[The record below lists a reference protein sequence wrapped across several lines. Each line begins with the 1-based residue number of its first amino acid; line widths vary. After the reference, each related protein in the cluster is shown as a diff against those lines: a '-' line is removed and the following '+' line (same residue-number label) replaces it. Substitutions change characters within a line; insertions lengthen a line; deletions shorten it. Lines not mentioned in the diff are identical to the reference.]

1 MANEIIQKI
10 DKLLAD
16 RGESRAA
23 ASAAAGLS
31 DSYIRDLSRK
41 SGSPN
46 VGKLKKLADHLGVKI
61 EYLLPAGSVDTNISR
76 SVTSLPVV
84 GRIAAGQFMDISLRD
99 QDEEYPHINVVTDDR
114 FSHARQYALEVTG
127 DSMDLKYA
135 DGSFVT
141 CVDYTSS
148 GLALKDGMTVH
159 VERYMGEGQF
169 VETTLKEIGHEHGI
183 IVLLP
188 RSSNLAHKPILM
200 VGNAEEITV
209 EIRGIVTGSWKP
221 EVF

>member
-41 SGSPN
+41 SGNPN
-46 VGKLKKLADHLGVKI
+46 LGKLKKLADHLGVKI

-183 IVLLP
+183 IALLP
-188 RSSNLAHKPILM
+188 RSSNPAHKPILM
-200 VGNAEEITV
+200 VGNAEEISV